1 MVDGDLHDEH
11 RHDEHRH
18 DVNQH
23 DEDFMAH
30 ALQLAREAA
39 ARGEVPIGC
48 VIVHK
53 GSIIARASNRIEEQ
67 RTSLAHA
74 ELLAIE
80 EAAKIL
86 GRRLLEC
93 TLYVTLEPCAMC
105 AGAIVNARIPRVVY
119 GADDPKAG
127 AVRTLYSITQ
137 DQRLNHQCE
146 VRAGVRA
153 EESAEVL
160 RSFFRELRSEKKGT
174 ANQ

>member
-1 MVDGDLHDEH
+1 MNEEA
-11 RHDEHRH
+11 RNEEARN
-18 DVNQH
+18 DV
-23 DEDFMAH
+23 EWMAH
-30 ALQLAREAA
+30 ALQQAREAA
-39 ARGEVPIGC
+39 VRGEVPIGC

-53 GSIIARASNRIEEQ
+53 GSIIAGASNRIEER

-80 EAAKIL
+80 EAATIL
-86 GRRLLEC
+86 GRRLLDC

-137 DQRLNHQCE
+137 DERLNHQCE
-146 VRAGVRA
+146 VRAGVLA

-160 RSFFRELRSEKKGT
+160 RSFFRDLRSEKKGT
-174 ANQ
+174 ANL